1 MEATARGSP
10 GRSDSLARR
19 LRLVD
24 IETWHSPVPKQYGVN
39 RLPLLWL
46 YTDGE
51 RVTSDTDAVLAQLAR
66 LR

>member
-1 MEATARGSP
+1 MGSQLEALTRQWTE
-10 GRSDSLARR
+10 LR

-24 IETWHSPVPKQYGVN
+24 IEAWHSPVAKQYGVN

-51 RVTSDTDAVLAQLAR
+51 RVASDTDAVLAQLAR